1 MKEFLRLI
9 ADRSIS
15 WKLRATVDYS
25 EANIDKEFLDAVEK
39 RAEELANKG
48 GGISRKLGDEEKKK
62 PITEDE

>member
-1 MKEFLRLI
+1 MKEFLRLL

-15 WKLRATVDYS
+15 WKLRATIDYS
-25 EANIDKEFLDAVEK
+25 EANIDKEYLDAVEK

-48 GGISRKLGDEEKKK
+48 GGVNRKDFDQEKKK

>member
-48 GGISRKLGDEEKKK
+48 GSISRKLGDEEKKK

>member
-1 MKEFLRLI
+1 MKEFLRLL

-15 WKLRATVDYS
+15 WKLRATIDYS
-25 EANIDKEFLDAVEK
+25 EANIDKEYLDAVEK

-48 GGISRKLGDEEKKK
+48 GGVNRKDFDVEKKK